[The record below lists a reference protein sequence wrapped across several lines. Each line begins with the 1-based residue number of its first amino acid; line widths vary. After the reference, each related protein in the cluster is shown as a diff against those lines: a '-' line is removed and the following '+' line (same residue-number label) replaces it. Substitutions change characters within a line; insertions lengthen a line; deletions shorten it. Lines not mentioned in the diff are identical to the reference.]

1 MSNGVPISATP
12 TLPCSLQPT
21 QTLLVNETHTENV
34 TLYQTE
40 TMIFIATQYETVN
53 ATQYLTLNYTYFE
66 TVNTTMYETVNA
78 TEYVT
83 INVTQYI
90 PVTATYHVNV
100 THTLPTFIQQNS
112 TAAEVAALAEEYK
125 KNLTVDVKLTSAYA
139 RSKTSAD
146 DSRRSATFVGVVGI
160 IFVALPLVLTLLVDV
175 RKVISD
181 IRFYDSM
188 YNGSARKN

>member
-21 QTLLVNETHTENV
+21 QTHTENV

-66 TVNTTMYETVNA
+66 TVDTTMYETVNA
-78 TEYVT
+78 TEYMT

-100 THTLPTFIQQNS
+100 THTLPTFIQQNI

-160 IFVALPLVLTLLVDV
+160 IFVALPLVFTLLVDV